1 MFVIKS
7 SFLLKLCHQY
17 VCVTTE
23 AGRKENRLYVAGSV
37 ACLDELFGELK
48 LSPWG
53 GGVLYQKHP
62 DKWLQ
67 HLLPSL
73 RYSTS

>member
-1 MFVIKS
+1 MQ
-7 SFLLKLCHQY
+7 LCHKH

-23 AGRKENRLYVAGSV
+23 AGRNVNRLYVAGSV

-48 LSPWG
+48 LSYRG
-53 GGVLYQKHP
+53 RKKILYQKHA
-62 DKWLQ
+62 DEWLQ